1 MNERRAA
8 VRMRMFAD
16 LERMDAHAWASYL
29 APDVVMR
36 VGNDDPVHGRDGCRD
51 ALSTFCARI
60 GGLRH
65 DLVEQWEHGAAT
77 IIEATVTCTR
87 LDGSEVTLP
96 VVTIYRTDANNLISD
111 YRVYAD
117 VAPVFA
123 APPEPAGAASAQLT
137 V

>member
-1 MNERRAA
+1 
-8 VRMRMFAD
+8 MFAD
-16 LERMDAHAWASYL
+16 LERMDAHAWASCL
-29 APDVVMR
+29 APDVVLR
-36 VGNDDPVHGRDGCRD
+36 VGNGDPVHGRDGCRD
-51 ALSTFCARI
+51 ALLAFCARI

-77 IIEATVTCTR
+77 IVEAAVTCTR

-96 VVTIYRTDANNLISD
+96 AVTIYRTEANGLISD

-123 APPEPAGAASAQLT
+123 APPEPAGAASVQLT
-137 V
+137 A